1 MADVRDPFEKVDS
14 PWGVLPAWKA
24 DAIALGAL
32 NALMERI
39 RNDTAAEAPAVNAAV
54 LDGVKSVLTALDG
67 IGERLAKL
75 ERSAKTR
82 HRLDAASDEAEQFRL
97 PDGVDPDEPG
107 GALPAPSLGPDP
119 KGGEPPE

>member
-1 MADVRDPFEKVDS
+1 MNDVRDPFEKVDS

-67 IGERLAKL
+67 INR
-75 ERSAKTR
+75 
-82 HRLDAASDEAEQFRL
+82 RLDSLEKSSKIRTRLDTFADEAEQFRL
-97 PDGVDPDEPG
+97 PEGIDPDTPG
-107 GALPAPSLGPDP
+107 
-119 KGGEPPE
+119 